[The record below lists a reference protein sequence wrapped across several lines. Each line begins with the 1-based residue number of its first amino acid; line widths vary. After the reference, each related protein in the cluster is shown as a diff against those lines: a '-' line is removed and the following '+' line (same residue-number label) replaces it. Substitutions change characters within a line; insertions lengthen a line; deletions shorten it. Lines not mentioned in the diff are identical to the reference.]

1 MSLPPEGMGTVAD
14 QKILSLIQDHVRKIG
29 EQIKELIV
37 AIDKF
42 SNRSKEEA
50 KIIYGR
56 LRKLDLEAE
65 DLKKQLY
72 EYISKVG
79 LGMIYRE
86 DWVRLAINLDSMSD
100 YIIAAAYRIYLS
112 SEKEMFPPAEIA
124 DDLRKLAE
132 GVLFT
137 YDALRDSIF
146 AYCINV
152 KRAVELCD
160 KIDIEEEKVDEIRR
174 RLDLKIA
181 ESNIPVGVML
191 QLRDIVY
198 SMENAVDYMKK
209 AGDDLR
215 IIALHRV
222 G

>member
-1 MSLPPEGMGTVAD
+1 MSLMPESMGTIAD

-29 EQIKELIV
+29 EQIRELIS

-42 SNRSKEEA
+42 SNHSKEDA
-50 KIIYGR
+50 KIIYSR

-65 DLKKQLY
+65 ELKKQLY
-72 EYISKVG
+72 EYISRVG
-79 LGMIYRE
+79 LGMVYRE

-100 YIIAAAYRIYLS
+100 YIISAAYRIYLS
-112 SEKEMFPPAEIA
+112 SEREIFPPAEVIY
-124 DDLRKLAE
+124 DLKKLAE

-146 AYCINV
+146 AYSVNV

-174 RLDLKIA
+174 VLDLKIA
-181 ESNIPVGVML
+181 ESNIPIVAIL

-198 SMENAVDYMKK
+198 AMENAVDYMKR

-215 IIALHRV
+215 IIALHRI

>member
-1 MSLPPEGMGTVAD
+1 MSLAPEGIGTIAD
-14 QKILSLIQDHVRKIG
+14 QKILSLIQDHVRKVG
-29 EQIKELIV
+29 EQIRELIA
-37 AIDKF
+37 AIDRF
-42 SNRSKEEA
+42 SNHSKEDA
-50 KIIYGR
+50 KTIYSR

-65 DLKKQLY
+65 NLKKQLY

-100 YIIAAAYRIYLS
+100 YIVSAAYRIYLS
-112 SEKEMFPPAEIA
+112 SEKGIFPPAEVA
-124 DDLRKLAE
+124 NDLKKLAE
-132 GVLFT
+132 GLLFT

-146 AYCINV
+146 AYSINV
-152 KRAVELCD
+152 NKAVELCD
-160 KIDIEEEKVDEIRR
+160 RIDVEEEKVDEIRR
-174 RLDLKIA
+174 LLDLKIA
-181 ESNIPVGVML
+181 ESNTSIVVIL

-198 SMENAVDYMKK
+198 AMENAVDYMKK
-209 AGDDLR
+209 AGDDIR

>member
-1 MSLPPEGMGTVAD
+1 MSLTPESIETIAN

-29 EQIKELIV
+29 EQIRELIA
-37 AIDKF
+37 AIDRF
-42 SNRSKEEA
+42 LNHSKEDT
-50 KIIYGR
+50 KIIYSK
-56 LRKLDLEAE
+56 LKKLDLEAKE
-65 DLKKQLY
+65 LKKQLY

-100 YIIAAAYRIYLS
+100 YIISAAYRICLS
-112 SEKEMFPPAEIA
+112 SEREIFPPAEVTS
-124 DDLRKLAE
+124 DLRKLAE

-146 AYCINV
+146 AYSINI

-160 KIDIEEEKVDEIRR
+160 KIDVEEEKVDEIRR
-174 RLDLKIA
+174 VLDLKIA
-181 ESNIPVGVML
+181 ESSIPIVAIL

-198 SMENAVDYMKK
+198 AIESAVDHMKK

-222 G
+222 R